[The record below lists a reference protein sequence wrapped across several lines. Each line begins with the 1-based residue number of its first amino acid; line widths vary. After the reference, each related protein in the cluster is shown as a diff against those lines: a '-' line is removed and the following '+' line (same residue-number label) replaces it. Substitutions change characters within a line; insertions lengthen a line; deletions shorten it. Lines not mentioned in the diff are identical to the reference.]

1 MTILASNGLVTN
13 TDDSVFAYYIVS
25 KKVVKIVAPTFS
37 TDLINSILFDLAV
50 PYLEVP
56 LPELF
61 ENDPEKIAYVAITEK
76 APSFLKLVMIG
87 TK

>member
-37 TDLINSILFDLAV
+37 TDLINSILFDL
-50 PYLEVP
+50 
-56 LPELF
+56 
-61 ENDPEKIAYVAITEK
+61 
-76 APSFLKLVMIG
+76 SFA
-87 TK
+87 